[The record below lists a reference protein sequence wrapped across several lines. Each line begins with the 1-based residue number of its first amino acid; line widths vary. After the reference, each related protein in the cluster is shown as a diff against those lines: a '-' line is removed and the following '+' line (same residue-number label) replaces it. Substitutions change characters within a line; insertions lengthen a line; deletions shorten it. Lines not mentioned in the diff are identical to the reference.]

1 MEKTKLGLSV
11 GLLSALMFLTG
22 YAGITAML
30 LVAGYILIR
39 EESRVLKK
47 HAVGTIVLYLVFMVL
62 SMCIGMLDNLFDI
75 FNFGGWMYGS
85 VLYTVTNGFLSTLNY
100 IVAIAEKVVFGLLA
114 VFALGG
120 KEIKIPVIDKFV
132 EKHF

>member
-1 MEKTKLGLSV
+1 MEKSKLGLSI

-22 YAGITAML
+22 YANITAML

-47 HAVGTIVLYLVFMVL
+47 HAVGTIVLYLAFMAL
-62 SMCIGMLDNLFDI
+62 NICIGLLENLFAMS
-75 FNFGGWMYGS
+75 NVGGWMYDT
-85 VLYTVTNGFLSTLNY
+85 VLYVVTNGFFSTLNY

-120 KEIKIPVIDKFV
+120 KEIKIPLIDKFV

>member
-1 MEKTKLGLSV
+1 MEKSKLGLSV

-47 HAVGTIVLYLVFMVL
+47 HAVGTIVLYLAFMVL
-62 SMCIGMLDNLFDI
+62 NMCIGLLENLFAMS
-75 FNFGGWMYGS
+75 NVGGWMYDT
-85 VLYTVTNGFLSTLNY
+85 VLYVVTNGFFSTLDY
-100 IVAIAEKVVFGLLA
+100 VVMIAEKVIFGLLA

-120 KEIKIPVIDKFV
+120 KEIRIPLIDKFV

>member
-1 MEKTKLGLSV
+1 MEKSKLGLSI

-22 YAGITAML
+22 YANITAML

-47 HAVGTIVLYLVFMVL
+47 HAVGTIVLYLAFMVL
-62 SMCIGMLDNLFDI
+62 NICIGLLENLFAMS
-75 FNFGGWMYGS
+75 NVGGWMYDT
-85 VLYTVTNGFLSTLNY
+85 VLYVVTNGFFSTLNY

-120 KEIKIPVIDKFV
+120 KEIKIPLIDKFV